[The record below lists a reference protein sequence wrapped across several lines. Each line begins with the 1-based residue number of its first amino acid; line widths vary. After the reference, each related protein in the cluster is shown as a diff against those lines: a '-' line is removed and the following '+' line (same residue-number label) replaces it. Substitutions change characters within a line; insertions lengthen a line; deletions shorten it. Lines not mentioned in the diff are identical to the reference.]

1 MHTPTIILA
10 GAALL
15 LTAQT
20 TPPEPPT
27 EAQKKQAL
35 IIGYTLNGNSM
46 VRPPHMGSIDVS
58 HLVKST
64 IPTPSEVEIEAPP
77 SGKGIGRK

>member
-1 MHTPTIILA
+1 MKKTTTAIALIYT
-10 GAALL
+10 ALL
-15 LTAQT
+15 LMAQT
-20 TPPEPPT
+20 PAPEPT

-58 HLVKST
+58 HLIKST
-64 IPTPSEVEIEAPP
+64 MPTPAEVEIEASP
-77 SGKGIGRK
+77 KGIGRK